1 MGNPQTSG
9 TVSVRPRIGR
19 SDEKRFLPVV
29 WRRGTPRAS
38 TPRGAVDTRAPPL
51 ASLRASVSKHAR
63 RTRGAI
69 TDPRVGVTA
78 HHPAPLP
85 PPPRRSLEREARKQK
100 RVALAAR
107 ARTPRE
113 ERSRRREDAR
123 EGRPSR
129 AIRRGGRRV
138 EDRRRRARCVRG
150 LARLRR
156 PRGSLDAL
164 SEKTRVG
171 ARALRADTS
180 RSASRRGVRR
190 QLRHDLRRVRR
201 RRRRLAAPA
210 ETRRGARASAPR
222 ISRETA
228 RPRGGGVP
236 FAVPRRLSGNT
247 AVFPTSLFYSCVFS
261 LSPRADPDPPA
272 LLGATGPAVPG
283 PELGLPTARNGRSR
297 PRRDLDH
304 GAGVVREH
312 RPSDDPRRPV
322 AAASPRRGIRV

>member
-1 MGNPQTSG
+1 MPGGEGSESPEVGQVYSYRQQWGIALFSLFSEAHVLNPRS
-9 TVSVRPRIGR
+9 SVQNVLFERPLQGVPTRRFVDRIRKRIGR
-19 SDEKRFLPVV
+19 SDEKRFLLVI

-51 ASLRASVSKHAR
+51 ASPRASVSKHAR

-180 RSASRRGVRR
+180 RPASRRGVRR

-222 ISRETA
+222 ISREI
-228 RPRGGGVP
+228 R
-236 FAVPRRLSGNT
+236 
-247 AVFPTSLFYSCVFS
+247 PTSGRRSPFCRPTSIIWQHSCVSDIAFLQLCFFPFS
-261 LSPRADPDPPA
+261 SR
-272 LLGATGPAVPG
+272 GP
-283 PELGLPTARNGRSR
+283 
-297 PRRDLDH
+297 
-304 GAGVVREH
+304 
-312 RPSDDPRRPV
+312 
-322 AAASPRRGIRV
+322 